1 MSEIEELKFCE
12 QVNRCLRWAL
22 REIDD
27 KVQALYNHI
36 GFFDEILQ
44 HIRKIDE
51 KAVLSVMPQ
60 RLTAVII
67 TASVAKA
74 KESLVLL
81 CPNEERFRVIDDGNN
96 AFWLCEDKF
105 NRVLRIAQKVENDF

>member
-1 MSEIEELKFCE
+1 MTEIEELKFCE

-51 KAVLSVMPQ
+51 KAVLSVIPHRM
-60 RLTAVII
+60 TAVIL
-67 TASVAKA
+67 TESVQKA

-96 AFWLCEDKF
+96 AFWLVEDKF
-105 NRVLRIAQKVENDF
+105 NRVLRISQRVENDF